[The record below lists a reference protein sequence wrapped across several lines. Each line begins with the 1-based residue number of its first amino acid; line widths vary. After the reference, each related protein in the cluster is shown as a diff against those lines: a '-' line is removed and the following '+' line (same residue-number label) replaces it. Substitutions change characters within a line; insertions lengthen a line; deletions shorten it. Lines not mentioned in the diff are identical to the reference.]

1 MDAVGK
7 AVRQHHG
14 RSFAKLLVGEV
25 KSGGLNEP
33 ERRRRHHAIAI
44 HTLI

>member
-1 MDAVGK
+1 MDAIGK

-14 RSFAKLLVGEV
+14 RSFTKLLVVEV

-33 ERRRRHHAIAI
+33 ERRRRHHAIPI
-44 HTLI
+44 HSHV